1 MAFQALE
8 FDRVLALV
16 SSFAR
21 SERGRT
27 EVLATLP
34 RFSGGEGSPHFRLAA
49 EVETLIARHGALGF
63 AGLDAADLLSD
74 SGAAEAADLVRLI
87 GLARRIVEVRHAL
100 LAGDVGPV
108 LTDLAATL
116 PGLEA
121 LVAFCEQRLGDDGEV
136 LDSASPRLAQAR
148 AGRERHRVA
157 IIAALEQL
165 RRQIRAVE
173 APYTVRRDRYC
184 LPVPAGER
192 AGVPGLVLDVSASA
206 ATVFIE
212 PFAVVDL
219 NNALAESIALAMA
232 EEERVLA
239 EVAAAFA
246 RQRDALLDA
255 VATLARL
262 DAAQARILFGQA
274 AGATLLEPGAGRRLA
289 LHGARHPLLDPV
301 LAGLRADVLGE
312 SGNTR
317 PVVPLEIEIGEDTRL
332 ILLSGPNAGG
342 KTVALKTIGLAALMA
357 ASGIPVLAEA
367 GSSMPPLTRVWCH
380 IGDEQSL
387 LSDLSTFTG
396 AMHATAS
403 LLVDADAVTLVLYD
417 ELGSGT
423 DPEEGAALAAAL
435 LEELA
440 RRRCWTIA
448 TAHLITVAA
457 HIERLP
463 GAVNAAMGFEETSE
477 RPTYRLQLGVPG
489 RSRGLAI
496 AASCGVAPGVVARA
510 RELVSASFLAID
522 TYLAGLQ
529 TERDRLI
536 ARQDSL
542 DREAGALAEER
553 HLAECE
559 RGRLETERDR
569 VHQSLDEERDRL
581 RRRAREQL
589 ETALGELQAAR
600 ERGEM
605 PGTKRLI
612 TIRHAALD
620 LGEPAGAALPADP
633 AELAPGTQVRVTGG
647 LTGVVRRIT
656 GKRVEVQVGDKRLWV
671 ERASLQAMAP
681 GTRIAVVEA
690 RIAADEEPDAELKL
704 LGMSAEEARE
714 ALERFVDHAMLSG
727 ISRLRVVH
735 GHGTGVLRRT
745 VREYFAHHPAVV
757 RVGHPPQYRGGTG
770 VTEVELQ

>member
-1 MAFQALE
+1 
-8 FDRVLALV
+8 
-16 SSFAR
+16 
-21 SERGRT
+21 
-27 EVLATLP
+27 
-34 RFSGGEGSPHFRLAA
+34 
-49 EVETLIARHGALGF
+49 
-63 AGLDAADLLSD
+63 
-74 SGAAEAADLVRLI
+74 
-87 GLARRIVEVRHAL
+87 
-100 LAGDVGPV
+100 
-108 LTDLAATL
+108 
-116 PGLEA
+116 
-121 LVAFCEQRLGDDGEV
+121 
-136 LDSASPRLAQAR
+136 
-148 AGRERHRVA
+148 
-157 IIAALEQL
+157 
-165 RRQIRAVE
+165 
-173 APYTVRRDRYC
+173 
-184 LPVPAGER
+184 
-192 AGVPGLVLDVSASA
+192 ASA

-219 NNALAESIALAMA
+219 NNALAEAIALARA

-246 RQRDALLDA
+246 RQRDALLEA
-255 VATLARL
+255 SAALARL

-274 AGATLLEPGAGRRLA
+274 AGATLLEPGAGSRLI
-289 LHGARHPLLDPV
+289 LHGARHPLLDAA
-301 LAGLRADVLGE
+301 LAVLRASVLGE
-312 SGNTR
+312 SGNTK
-317 PVVPLEIEIGEDTRL
+317 PVVPLDIEIGEQHRL

-367 GSSMPPLTRVWCH
+367 GSSLPPLARVWCH

-403 LLVDADAVTLVLYD
+403 LLADADADTLVLYD

-463 GAVNAAMGFEETSE
+463 GAVNAAMGFEETSG

-496 AASCGVAPGVVARA
+496 AATCGVAPGVVARA

-529 TERDRLI
+529 TEREGLI

-542 DREAGALAEER
+542 DGEARALAEQR
-553 HLAECE
+553 ALAEHEQGLLEAE
-559 RGRLETERDR
+559 RGRIR
-569 VHQSLDEERDRL
+569 QSLDEERDRL

-589 ETALGELQAAR
+589 EAAVGELHAAR

-605 PGTKRLI
+605 PGNKRLV
-612 TIRHAALD
+612 TIRHTALD
-620 LGEPAGAALPADP
+620 LGESAGDVVSPGP
-633 AELAPGTQVRVTGG
+633 TELVPGAQVHVTGG

-656 GKRVEVQVGDKRLWV
+656 GERVEVQVGDKRLWV
-671 ERASLQAMAP
+671 ERGTLQETAP
-681 GTRIAVVEA
+681 GTRTAVVEA
-690 RIAADEEPDAELKL
+690 RITVDEEPDAELKV

-757 RVGHPPQYRGGTG
+757 RVGHPPQFRGGTG